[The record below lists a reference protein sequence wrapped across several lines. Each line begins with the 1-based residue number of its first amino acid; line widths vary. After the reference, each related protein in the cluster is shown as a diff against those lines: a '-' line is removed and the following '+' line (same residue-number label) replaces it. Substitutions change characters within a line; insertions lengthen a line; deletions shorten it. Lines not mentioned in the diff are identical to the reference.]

1 MNNQR
6 KINKINRISDKENM
20 KNEWHVPYI
29 STLMDYVSKAFSTL
43 NQISQIKR
51 ITDEELISSDKAM
64 GDLTKYANEILSI
77 KTYKK
82 YHSFIRNDILPE
94 ANKMMN
100 EINEKE
106 IASHSPIIANAQNI
120 IDEMEEIRGQI
131 DRKYQTLETII
142 RKNQNKPSISN
153 AHWDGYHVE
162 LVGDIE
168 HLKKLNTAIG
178 NLSTIDKFQDEL
190 TSLQQTGEQCSKEI
204 SLALLDKQ
212 EELEALD
219 EKINPDNPL
228 FPKKY
233 SQEYQYLREEEKE
246 VQ

>member
-1 MNNQR
+1 
-6 KINKINRISDKENM
+6 
-20 KNEWHVPYI
+20 
-29 STLMDYVSKAFSTL
+29 MDYVGKAFSTL

-51 ITDEELISSDKAM
+51 ITDEELISSSKAM
-64 GDLTKYANEILSI
+64 EELTKYANEILSND
-77 KTYKK
+77 TYKK

-204 SLALLDKQ
+204 SLVLLDKQ

>member
-29 STLMDYVSKAFSTL
+29 STLMDYVGKAFSTL

-51 ITDEELISSDKAM
+51 ITDEELISSSKAM
-64 GDLTKYANEILSI
+64 EELTKYANEILSND
-77 KTYKK
+77 TYKK

-142 RKNQNKPSISN
+142 
-153 AHWDGYHVE
+153 
-162 LVGDIE
+162 
-168 HLKKLNTAIG
+168 
-178 NLSTIDKFQDEL
+178 
-190 TSLQQTGEQCSKEI
+190 
-204 SLALLDKQ
+204 
-212 EELEALD
+212 
-219 EKINPDNPL
+219 
-228 FPKKY
+228 
-233 SQEYQYLREEEKE
+233 
-246 VQ
+246 

>member
-6 KINKINRISDKENM
+6 KINKMNRISDKEIM
-20 KNEWHVPYI
+20 KTEWHTPYI
-29 STLMDYVSKAFSTL
+29 SILMDYVGKAFSTL

-51 ITDEELISSDKAM
+51 ITDEELISSSKAM
-64 GDLTKYANEILSI
+64 EELTKYANEILSND
-77 KTYKK
+77 TYKK

-168 HLKKLNTAIG
+168 HLKKLNTAIS

-204 SLALLDKQ
+204 SLVLLDKQ